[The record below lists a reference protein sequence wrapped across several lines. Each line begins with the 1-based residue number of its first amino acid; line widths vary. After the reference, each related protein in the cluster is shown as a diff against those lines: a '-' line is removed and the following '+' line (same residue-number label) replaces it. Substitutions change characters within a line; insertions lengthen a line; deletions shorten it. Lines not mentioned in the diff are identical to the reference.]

1 MDYLIKHQ
9 PLEEKKITF
18 LANKF
23 ENIFLKPATS
33 ENPNIREIL
42 PGKTIEKDEN
52 LKDIVRYLQKH
63 LETEAGLTDLQLA
76 KIWFVQSKAVDTD
89 PQELPYLPHF
99 DKARYLKAMVYLHET
114 TIDHGPIS
122 LGQPIDPD
130 GIEVRRKR
138 LPRNYKELGL
148 NIINK
153 NEIVDGLNPILGN
166 PGDIVFFDT
175 NTPHAAGIVKS
186 DLSRKVVRFDFTH
199 PTFNVVEAGGIW
211 STLRKLFN

>member
-1 MDYLIKHQ
+1 MDYLVKHQ
-9 PLEEKKITF
+9 PLEEKSFAYLET
-18 LANKF
+18 KF
-23 ENIFLKPATS
+23 ENLFTKHAS
-33 ENPNIREIL
+33 ETPNIREIL
-42 PGKTIEKDEN
+42 PGHSIETDAN
-52 LKDIVRYLQKH
+52 LKNIITFLQKT
-63 LETEAGLTDLQLA
+63 LETEARLTDLQLA

-89 PQELPYLPHF
+89 PKKLPYLPHF

-122 LGQPIDPD
+122 LGQPIDPN
-130 GIEVRRKR
+130 GIEIRRKS
-138 LPRNYKELGL
+138 LPENYKELGL
-148 NIINK
+148 NIIDK
-153 NEIVDGLNPILGN
+153 NEIVDGLNPILGA

-186 DLSRKVVRFDFTH
+186 DLCRKVVRFDFTH